1 MLGRSI
7 RLATGT
13 VLATGGIL
21 VATAVASSAHDCF
34 IASRSAQ
41 GDAMAGSN
49 SQAWYTL
56 VVNDAIEGDVQSGAI
71 TQTQADCI
79 MTAYAATGAPS
90 SFTIHVKGANGSD
103 GVLADKNPNTALFTD
118 GKGVDHAFEA
128 YGAQIF
134 GSYAACGVSFG
145 G

>member
-1 MLGRSI
+1 MFGRSA
-7 RLATGT
+7 RRVAGT
-13 VLATGGIL
+13 LLATGGIL

-41 GDAMAGSN
+41 GDAMAGAN

-56 VVNDAIEGDVQSGAI
+56 VVNDAIDGDLMAGVI
-71 TQTQADCI
+71 TPAQDACI
-79 MTAYAATGAPS
+79 KAAYAATGAPA

-103 GVLADKNPNTALFTD
+103 GTLAEKNPNTALFTN
-118 GKGVDHAFEA
+118 GKGVDHAFDA

-145 G
+145 A

>member
-1 MLGRSI
+1 MFGRSV
-7 RLATGT
+7 RRAAGT
-13 VLATGGIL
+13 VLAAGGIL

-41 GDAMAGSN
+41 GDAMAGAH

-56 VVNDAIEGDVQSGAI
+56 VVNDAIDGDYQAGRI
-71 TQTQADCI
+71 TAAQDACI
-79 MTAYAATGAPS
+79 KAAYAATGAPA

-103 GVLADKNPNTALFTD
+103 GVIADKNPNTALFTN

-134 GSYAACGVSFG
+134 GSYAHCGVPFG